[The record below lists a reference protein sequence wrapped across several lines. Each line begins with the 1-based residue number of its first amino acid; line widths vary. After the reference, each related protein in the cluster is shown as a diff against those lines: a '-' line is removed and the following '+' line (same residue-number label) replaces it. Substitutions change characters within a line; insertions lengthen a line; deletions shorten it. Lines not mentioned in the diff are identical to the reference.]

1 MFYLILVVFQ
11 RAGSAYLERYP
22 LKYPKRTASK
32 PGLRPRSH
40 LSVEDRKI
48 FDAYSKQYYWDLVRD
63 VDGNDRFN
71 TVGVLSGTDIPA
83 ADLFFNKVYKMMMEK
98 KNENL
103 VASGPPVV
111 TSGPPSAAGSSRAV
125 YGVTG
130 DPNVLF
136 GDTDEE
142 DA

>member
-1 MFYLILVVFQ
+1 MD
-11 RAGSAYLERYP
+11 
-22 LKYPKRTASK
+22 
-32 PGLRPRSH
+32 
-40 LSVEDRKI
+40 DRKI
-48 FDAYSKQYYWDLVRD
+48 FDAYAKQYYWDLLRD

-71 TVGVLSGTDIPA
+71 TMGVLSGTDIPA
-83 ADLFFNKVYKMMMEK
+83 SDISFNKVYQMMMDK
-98 KNENL
+98 KNEN
-103 VASGPPVV
+103 VAASDPPVV
-111 TSGPPSAAGSSRAV
+111 TSGPPRAAGSSRAV